1 MKHISFFSP
10 LLPFFGYFQMGCS
23 PLNPLYESRSDAV
36 QCNKTWRKAFA
47 NDLKKICDWDMSL
60 DIVKMIAEYSNASA
74 SDMLECKQ
82 WLLKQ
87 TFGKIQKSE
96 IPDAK
101 WFFGASAVFN
111 IEFKLEPF
119 LSFPGNL
126 KYSPL
131 NNFDIIRRFGYDPFL
146 CSDADRDSATLPL
159 CEFLL
164 TENGEDRIQ
173 IWFNNKTDVDYFT
186 KNSIK
191 YTHFWFLPL
200 QEESPTNILHVT
212 LALREEFPY
221 LERPIDLND
230 YGQNSY

>member
-1 MKHISFFSP
+1 
-10 LLPFFGYFQMGCS
+10 MGCS
-23 PLNPLYESRSDAV
+23 PSNPKPAPLYESRTDAV

-47 NDLKKICDWDMSL
+47 NDLKKICDWDMPL
-60 DIVKMIAEYSNASA
+60 DLVKIIVEYSNASA
-74 SDMLECKQ
+74 SDMLECNQ
-82 WLLKQ
+82 WLLNQ
-87 TFGKIQKSE
+87 TFGKIPKSE

-101 WFFGASAVFN
+101 WFFGSSAIFN

-119 LSFPGNL
+119 RAFPGNL
-126 KYSPL
+126 KYLPI
-131 NNFDIIRRFGYDPFL
+131 NNLDFIRRFGLDPFL
-146 CSDADRDSATLPL
+146 CSNPVRDSATLPL
-159 CEFLL
+159 SEFLL
-164 TENGEDRIQ
+164 TENGEDRVQ

-200 QEESPTNILHVT
+200 QEESPKNILHLT
-212 LALREEFPY
+212 SALREEFPF